1 MINRLRKKKGNVFFP
16 IFAILTFFLLYILF
30 MFIFS
35 KYKMIS
41 EGEIAHDSLVASNL
55 AALSSKNID
64 LDLLGQDPSKK
75 IVEIKDPY
83 EALNTFEKHL
93 KYNFELNNYYEPESK
108 KFIKSKVTIEEF
120 IVYNVNAYTGDLT
133 EYELNTDTMS
143 FSQISY
149 SKGKGNLKTP
159 KGNIINVTTIHS
171 KIKFNIETM
180 LNNIQSISISED
192 TGTLIK

>member
-1 MINRLRKKKGNVFFP
+1 MINRLRKKRGHIFFP

-41 EGEIAHDSLVASNL
+41 EGEIVHDSLVASNL

-64 LDLLGQDPSKK
+64 LDLLGQDPNKK
-75 IVEIKDPY
+75 VVEIKDPY
-83 EALNTFEKHL
+83 GAFNTFEKHL
-93 KYNFELNNYYEPESK
+93 KYNFDLNNYYEPENK
-108 KFIKSKVTIEEF
+108 NFIKSKVTIEEF
-120 IVYNVNAYTGDLT
+120 IVYNVNAYTGDVT
-133 EYELNTDTMS
+133 EYKLNKDTMS
-143 FSQISY
+143 FSQINY

-159 KGNIINVTTIHS
+159 KGNVINVTTIHS

-180 LNNIQSISISED
+180 LNNIQSVSVSED